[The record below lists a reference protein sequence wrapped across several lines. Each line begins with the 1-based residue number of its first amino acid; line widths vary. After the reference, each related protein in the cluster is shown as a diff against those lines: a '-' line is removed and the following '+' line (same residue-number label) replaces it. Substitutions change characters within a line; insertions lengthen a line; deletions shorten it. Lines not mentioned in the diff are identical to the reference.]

1 MKIVY
6 NIVKSLRPY
15 FFSLREVKENVSL
28 DLKLP
33 TQWEYQGLENV
44 KDGVPFT
51 IKVQETKDAIT
62 LISLISPATVDGY
75 DVVFTYAKA
84 IITFNKEKE
93 EKSKLF
99 SQTIEE
105 IKTLF
110 LSTPLDKLKE
120 ISFNKLLEKDGL
132 RDTKGAR
139 EIELGD
145 TEGPGD
151 NGAS

>member
-6 NIVKSLRPY
+6 NIIKSLRPY

-33 TQWEYQGLENV
+33 SQWEYEGLPRAKE
-44 KDGVPFT
+44 DIPFT
-51 IKVQETKDAIT
+51 IKLQEQKDTTT
-62 LISLISPATVDGY
+62 LISLISPASVEGY
-75 DVVFTYAKA
+75 DVVFSYAKA

-132 RDTKGAR
+132 RDKSGAR

-145 TEGPGD
+145 QEGS
-151 NGAS
+151 GADGNT